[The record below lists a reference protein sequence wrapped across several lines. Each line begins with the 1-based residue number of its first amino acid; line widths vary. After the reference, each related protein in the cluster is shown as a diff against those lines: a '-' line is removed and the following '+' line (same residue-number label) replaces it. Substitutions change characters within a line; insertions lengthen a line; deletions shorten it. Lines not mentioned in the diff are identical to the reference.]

1 MLRDVL
7 SHYSHTLASVATLL
21 PVWCWW
27 WRNKEGAAAAAAAVV
42 VVVVLESCHQQRG
55 QHHQQQRP
63 EPAPRCSRSCGISSS
78 TDVGS
83 WKSSLPSSA
92 ITSRTGRPWG
102 PRQETSVQK
111 MLPTLSTIYD
121 IAVLL
126 LISGVREWCGLVWV
140 ASVSVSVMQASVKS
154 LSLGLLL
161 LSARCW
167 PQITTESE
175 HLRHSAALPGECS

>member
-1 MLRDVL
+1 M
-7 SHYSHTLASVATLL
+7 
-21 PVWCWW
+21 WCWW
-27 WRNKEGAAAAAAAVV
+27 WRNKEGAAAA

-111 MLPTLSTIYD
+111 MLPTLYCIYT
-121 IAVLL
+121 VLL
-126 LISGVREWCGLVWV
+126 LICGAREWCGLVWV

-161 LSARCW
+161 LCARCW
-167 PQITTESE
+167 PQITTELE
-175 HLRHSAALPGECS
+175 HLRHTAALPGECS